1 MMNNLKHKKIK
12 VDTIDNFFDDPLK
25 IMNENIRLF
34 KPNLWIEDD
43 QNNLAAIEDN
53 LEFEDDVESSFSDDK
68 SNFLYFIYFKR

>member
-1 MMNNLKHKKIK
+1 MNNLKHKKIK

-53 LEFEDDVESSFSDDK
+53 LEFEDDDDDSSFSDDK
-68 SNFLYFIYFKR
+68 SNFLYFIFFKR